1 MINSLSHISLSSRDL
16 KKVKR
21 FYVDLLKLKIVHE
34 FKNKKGGLYGYFLY
48 TNNSTFLEFFKS
60 KKISNEKK
68 VKLRHICF
76 QTKNI
81 LQIKKKLF
89 SFDKSIK
96 IKRGKTDN
104 IKQFF
109 TKDFEGNI
117 IEFHQYDKK
126 SKFYNLIKKK

>member
-1 MINSLSHISLSSRDL
+1 MIESLSHISISSKNL

-21 FYVDLLKLKIVHE
+21 FYVDLLKLKIIHE
-34 FKNKKGGLYGYFLY
+34 FKNKKGDLYGYFLY
-48 TNNSTFLEFFKS
+48 SKNKTFLEFFKS
-60 KKISNEKK
+60 KDNIKNEKFR
-68 VKLRHICF
+68 LRHICF

-81 LQIKKKLF
+81 YKVKKKLSKF
-89 SFDKSIK
+89 SKTIN

-104 IKQFF
+104 VIQFF

-126 SKFYNLIKKK
+126 SKL